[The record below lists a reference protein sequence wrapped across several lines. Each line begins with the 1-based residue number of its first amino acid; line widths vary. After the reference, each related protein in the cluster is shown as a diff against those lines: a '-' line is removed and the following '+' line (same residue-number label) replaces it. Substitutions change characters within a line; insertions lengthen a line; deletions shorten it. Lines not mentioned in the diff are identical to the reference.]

1 MSARL
6 VSIINMK
13 GGVGKSTTA
22 VTLAET
28 LAVHHRRRVLL
39 IDLDPQTNASIMAG
53 GPERWNAARKDDR
66 TLDAF
71 FDAYSVGEKPKPMKS
86 LIDKRVS
93 DLKDNKGQVDV
104 DLIACAPE
112 LRYVERDIIEKFVK
126 QQLHL
131 DAIQKRICQ
140 WFAQGLKTMHDQYDE
155 ILIDCPPGISLFAEA
170 ALIASDAILVPSI
183 PDYVSR
189 LGLIAFR
196 RRALTMIRDKRGAPT
211 TMFVLATKYDETFSL
226 HRSEA
231 SLLKENLG
239 SSMFDLKIPQTVD
252 IARAAE
258 WSETKRTFEQ
268 KYAGAAPVIQAL
280 GDEFLAKTQ
289 TLAMAA

>member
-1 MSARL
+1 MAARL

-39 IDLDPQTNASIMAG
+39 IDLDPQTNCSIMAG
-53 GPERWNAARKDDR
+53 SPERWNAARKADR

-71 FDAYSVGEKPKPMKS
+71 FDAYATGEKPAPLKS
-86 LIDKRVS
+86 FVDKQVT
-93 DLKDNKGQVDV
+93 DLKDNKGKVDV

-112 LRYVERDIIEKFVK
+112 LRYIERDIIEKFVK
-126 QQLHL
+126 QQLNL

-140 WFAQGLKTMHDQYDE
+140 WFAPGLKTMMDNYDD

-196 RRALTMIRDKRGAPT
+196 RRAMTMIRDKRGAPT
-211 TMFVLATKYDETFSL
+211 TMLVLATKYDEAFSL

-231 SLLKENLG
+231 ALLKENLG
-239 SSMFDLKIPQTVD
+239 PGMFDLRVPQNVD

-258 WSETKRTFEQ
+258 WSEVKRTFEQ
-268 KYAGAAPVIQAL
+268 KYGSAAGLIQTL
-280 GDEFLAKTQ
+280 GEEFLAKTQ
-289 TLAMAA
+289 SPALAA